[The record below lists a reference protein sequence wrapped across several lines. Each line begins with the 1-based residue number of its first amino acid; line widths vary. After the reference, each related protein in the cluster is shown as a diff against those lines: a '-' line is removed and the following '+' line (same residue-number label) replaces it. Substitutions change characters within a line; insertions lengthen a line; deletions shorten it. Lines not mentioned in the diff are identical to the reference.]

1 MIDIMFFPQKK
12 RPRKCSNSNKCLLLL
27 FVLYSV
33 VPLSLDFST
42 STLTDSGKREK
53 TLENV
58 NANALSNITIYILGG
73 GGRGENKSIFTTDFL
88 IKYGSGVAKFIV
100 KRIQYHK
107 RLDND
112 YCPEDIVNAPCL
124 VVGKSNLAVDIVKTS
139 CRCFAQCDHDNW

>member
-1 MIDIMFFPQKK
+1 MFFPQKK

-42 STLTDSGKREK
+42 STLTDS
-53 TLENV
+53 ENV
-58 NANALSNITIYILGG
+58 NANALSNITIYIM

-88 IKYGSGVAKFIV
+88 IKYGSGVAKFII

-112 YCPEDIVNAPCL
+112 YCPENIASEHQLL
-124 VVGKSNLAVDIVKTS
+124 VLFQILEQRIWKVI
-139 CRCFAQCDHDNW
+139 